1 MIIYMLALYKLG
13 STLQDED
20 IVGGYNS
27 ISSINFLQFLPLRV
41 SKKRKKKEEEEAIL
55 NNKKKYF
62 FKSKNSNPS
71 VLQFMMKK

>member
-1 MIIYMLALYKLG
+1 MKILLVDTIPFRAL
-13 STLQDED
+13 
-20 IVGGYNS
+20 IS
-27 ISSINFLQFLPLRV
+27 IQFLPLRV
-41 SKKRKKKEEEEAIL
+41 SKKRKEEEEEEAIL